1 MRMYAPAK
9 INWTLEVV
17 GKRSDGYH
25 ELRTIL
31 QTVELADMLEI
42 SEGDAIRLEVEG
54 PHEMSE
60 DDLILRAARRLR
72 EESGHSGGATIR
84 LEKRIP
90 VSAGLGGGSS
100 DAAATLRGLNV
111 LWGLNWK
118 KERLADVAASV
129 SSDAP
134 FFMYGGTALVWGRG
148 ELIEPLED
156 SPPVD
161 LVLLVPPVDMAGKT
175 ARMFG
180 SLTASDFSDGSLTE
194 QLLGRLGAGSAP
206 RNGEMFNAFESVAY
220 RTWPEL
226 AAYRRTL
233 LDAGAAR
240 VHLAGSGPTLFAIT
254 PGSVGEL
261 RMTGDGLLS
270 PRLLAMTRTI
280 GRSESLRT
288 DG

>member
-9 INWTLEVV
+9 INWTLEVI

-31 QTVELADMLEI
+31 QTVELADVLEI

-54 PHEMSE
+54 PHEVSE

-111 LWGLNWK
+111 LWGLNWNR
-118 KERLADVAASV
+118 ERLADVAASV

-134 FFMYGGTALVWGRG
+134 FFMYGGMALVRGRG
-148 ELIEPLED
+148 ELIKPLDD

-194 QLLGRLGAGSAP
+194 QVLGRLGAGNAP
-206 RNGEMFNAFESVAY
+206 LNGEMFNAFESVAY

-226 AAYRRTL
+226 AAYRRVL
-233 LDAGAAR
+233 LDAGAAQ
-240 VHLAGSGPTLFAIT
+240 VHLAGSGPTLFATAPSSAGEPRIT
-254 PGSVGEL
+254 
-261 RMTGDGLLS
+261 DGALLS
-270 PRLLAMTRTI
+270 PRLIAMTRTI
-280 GRSESLRT
+280 GRNEALRR

>member
-9 INWTLEVV
+9 INWTLEVI

-31 QTVELADMLEI
+31 QTVELADVLEI

-54 PHEMSE
+54 PHEVSE

-84 LEKRIP
+84 LEKHIP

-100 DAAATLRGLNV
+100 DAAATLRGLNA
-111 LWGLNWK
+111 LWGLNWAR
-118 KERLADVAASV
+118 ERLADVAASV

-134 FFMYGGTALVWGRG
+134 FFMYGGTALVRGRG
-148 ELIEPLED
+148 ELIQPLED

-161 LVLLVPPVDMAGKT
+161 LVLLVPPVDMGGKT

-194 QLLGRLGAGSAP
+194 QTAGSSRGRKCAP
-206 RNGEMFNAFESVAY
+206 K
-220 RTWPEL
+220 
-226 AAYRRTL
+226 RRDVQCFRERL
-233 LDAGAAR
+233 PIGLGPNLR
-240 VHLAGSGPTLFAIT
+240 RIAGSFWMPVPPGCTLPAAA
-254 PGSVGEL
+254 PPC
-261 RMTGDGLLS
+261 S
-270 PRLLAMTRTI
+270 PLHIARLER
-280 GRSESLRT
+280 RE
-288 DG
+288 

>member
-9 INWTLEVV
+9 INWTLEVI

-31 QTVELADMLEI
+31 QTVELADVLEI
-42 SEGDAIRLEVEG
+42 SEGDAIRLEIEG
-54 PHEMSE
+54 PHEVSE

-111 LWGLNWK
+111 LWGLHWRR
-118 KERLADVAASV
+118 ERLADVAASV

-134 FFMYGGTALVWGRG
+134 FFMYGGTALVRGHG
-148 ELIEPLED
+148 ELIKPLDD

-161 LVLLVPPVDMAGKT
+161 LVLLVPPVDMEEKT

-180 SLTASDFSDGSLTE
+180 SLTASDFSDGSLTK
-194 QLLGRLGAGSAP
+194 QLLGRLGAGHAP
-206 RNGEMFNAFESVAY
+206 RNAEIFNAFEGIAY

-226 AAYRRTL
+226 AAYRRVL

-240 VHLAGSGPTLFAIT
+240 VHLAGSGPTLFSTA
-254 PGSVGEL
+254 PSSVGEL
-261 RMTGDGLLS
+261 RMTEGALLS
-270 PRLLAMTRTI
+270 PRLLAMTRTT
-280 GRSESLRT
+280 GRNEALRK
-288 DG
+288 DV

>member
-9 INWTLEVV
+9 INWTLEII

-31 QTVELADMLEI
+31 QTVELADVLEI

-54 PHEMSE
+54 PHEVTE
-60 DDLILRAARRLR
+60 DDLILRAARCLR
-72 EESGHSGGATIR
+72 EESRHPGGATIR

-100 DAAATLRGLNV
+100 DAAATLRGLNL

-118 KERLADVAASV
+118 RERLADVAASV

-134 FFMYGGTALVWGRG
+134 FFMYGGTALVRGRG
-148 ELIEPLED
+148 ELVKPLED
-156 SPPVD
+156 SPTVD
-161 LVLLVPPVDMAGKT
+161 LVLLVPPVDMGGKT

-206 RNGEMFNAFESVAY
+206 LNAEMFNAFEGAAY

-226 AAYRRTL
+226 AAYRRAL
-233 LDAGAAR
+233 MDAGAAR
-240 VHLAGSGPTLFAIT
+240 VHLAGSGPTLFAT
-254 PGSVGEL
+254 APSSVGEL
-261 RMTGDGLLS
+261 RMTAGALLS
-270 PRLLAMTRTI
+270 PRLVATTQTI
-280 GRSESLRT
+280 GRNEALRR